1 MAFERKNW
9 LNRQSEFPNRRK
21 FIQTE
26 IENVYDVVR
35 EEGLVVELGDAF
47 NADNM
52 NNLEQRIVNEFERR
66 NSTIIQ
72 KVLSASNWT
81 NNEAPYNYNLFV
93 EGVTDQSVQEILL
106 SVDVTLEQIESA
118 QDANIQDAGQ
128 STNTIF
134 LKAWGYKPEVDIPI
148 RIIMRSDL

>member
-26 IENVYDVVR
+26 IEDVYDVVR

-93 EGVTDQSVQEILL
+93 EGVTNESVQEILL